1 MLWIGGYVPA
11 KDGVLIQL
19 NNECRA
25 LELMHRNAAGQV
37 RAYLTSIDRAGVP
50 PGRSMETKMRISSVL
65 AGAAA
70 AALFAT
76 PAAAADH
83 VVKMLNKGKAGVM
96 VFEPA
101 LVKVAPGDTV
111 TFVPTDKSHN
121 AESINGMLPPGV
133 TPFKGK
139 MNAPITVAF
148 SKPGVY
154 GYKCLPHYGMGMVGV
169 VVVGN
174 PSGNLAAAQKI
185 SHPGKAKQVFGGLLN
200 QSAVRTAAR

>member
-1 MLWIGGYVPA
+1 
-11 KDGVLIQL
+11 
-19 NNECRA
+19 
-25 LELMHRNAAGQV
+25 
-37 RAYLTSIDRAGVP
+37 
-50 PGRSMETKMRISSVL
+50 MRISTLFV
-65 AGAAA
+65 GAAA
-70 AALFAT
+70 AALLAT

-83 VVKMLNKGKAGVM
+83 VVKMLNKGKTGVM

-101 LVKVAPGDTV
+101 MVKVAPGDTV

-139 MNAPITVAF
+139 MNAPITVTFA
-148 SKPGVY
+148 KPGVY

-174 PSGNLAAAQKI
+174 PNTNLAAAQKV
-185 SHPGKAKQVFGGLLN
+185 SHPGKAKQIFGGLLT
-200 QSAVRTAAR
+200 QSAVKTAAR